1 MIEHPWPAFYAGGVE
16 SLFAQALRPRRSS
29 LPVGYPAAFTSAA
42 RVLEQTESSYSI
54 HLASS
59 SRQYESSSSCTRQSS
74 IHRETGTEVPVSRS

>member
-42 RVLEQTESSYSI
+42 RVLEHTESSYSI
-54 HLASS
+54 HLAS
-59 SRQYESSSSCTRQSS
+59 SSSSCTRQSS
-74 IHRETGTEVPVSRS
+74 IHRETGTSVPVSRS